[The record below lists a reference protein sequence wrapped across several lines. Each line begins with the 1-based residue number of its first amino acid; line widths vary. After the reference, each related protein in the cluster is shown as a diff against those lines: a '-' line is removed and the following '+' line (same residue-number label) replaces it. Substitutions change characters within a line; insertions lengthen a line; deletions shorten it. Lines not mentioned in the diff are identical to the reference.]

1 MFPDKNLE
9 NFLNDKITDYSQI
22 GKHAGKRD
30 ITAGKTLDNLAGISI
45 GLASK
50 EEVRG
55 LSYGEVL
62 ISETINYRTQR
73 PERGGLFCEQ
83 IFGPRKNYECACGKY
98 KRIRYKGVV
107 CERCGVEVT
116 TAQVRRQRTG
126 HIELAAPVVH
136 IWYLKSVPS
145 RIGLLLDISI
155 KKLEQ
160 VIYFASY
167 IITEVYEDKQEAAV
181 ADLENAYKTSK
192 VELQKRVQKDLAE
205 ANLQVEEKKLS
216 KKAYSELEAALTHQI
231 DNLDEE
237 YNHMK
242 DLLKSLKVST
252 VIGELDYRI
261 MYDKFPHV
269 FKGGT
274 GAEHIKTLLERIDI
288 RTFIAEHQTEL
299 KTAPK
304 SKQKKILQ
312 KLKLASSLFKSDQR
326 PEHFVLEA
334 IQILPPDLRPMIQ
347 LDGGRFGSSDLN
359 DLYRRVINRNNR
371 LRKLMELGAP
381 EVILK
386 NEKRML
392 QESVDML
399 INGDVRSNRPGYTT
413 ATKKKLKSLADIL
426 KGKQGR
432 FRQNLLGK
440 RVDYSG
446 RSVIVVGPTLK
457 MNECGLPKSMALVLF
472 RPFVIGRMIEKEIAY
487 NVKHA
492 EKIIEDKGKEVWDAL
507 DEVIEGK
514 YVLLNRAPTLHRLG
528 IQAFKPILI
537 EGKAIQLHPLCCTA
551 FNADFDGDQMAVHL
565 PLTQEAQE
573 EAANL
578 MVTSRNMLNPSS
590 GEPIVA
596 PGLDMVLGCY
606 YLTKSNKDEA
616 IQFSFMDGNDAENA
630 YDNGVIKLQTP
641 IRLRMDGNIVET
653 TYGRYIFN
661 QIVPEELGYVNETLG
676 KSALKKLL
684 ARSFDILGS
693 EPTAFFADRI
703 KNTGFKYATI
713 SGLSISKNDMI
724 VPETQNEHIKN
735 GEERIKAIQKAFWNG
750 LLTERERYEQSIKVW
765 SQVKNIIEKELK
777 PYYNDTNSIFN
788 MIDSGARGNWGNV
801 TQLCGMKGL
810 VASPSGKTI
819 ELPIK
824 ANYKEGLSVLE
835 YFINT
840 HSGRK
845 GKADTALKTAQSG
858 YLTRRLV
865 DAAQNILI
873 REHDCGTVHYEDIHR
888 ETSKSVFRESLE
900 DKIFG
905 KFLAKDIVIAGKTIL
920 ENGTIIDKGALKI
933 INDHQV
939 ESVSVRSILTCET
952 EEGVCQKCYGLDLGS
967 NRLVTEGTP
976 VGIIAAQSIGEP
988 GTQLTMRTFHTG
1000 GVVKEGG
1007 DITQGLTRVEELLE
1021 ARNPK
1026 HEALI
1031 SEIEGEIAQIR
1042 YEGKN
1047 LFITVQ
1053 ASTIESYEFYLA
1065 DDTYKPVVK
1074 IGEKVTEKQI
1084 LAKSKETKGKVVT
1097 THDGIVERID
1107 TNLII
1112 IRDEKP
1118 RTVEYIITA
1127 GRNLIVKEGDKVR
1140 IGDKIT
1146 EGHVNIQHLMELSDA
1161 ITTELYI
1168 VNDIKEIYSSQGQTV
1183 NSKHIELIVRQM
1195 FSKIKI
1201 TNAGDSSFFP
1211 GDIVDII
1218 AFKKENEILGKDGKR
1233 QAIGTRL
1240 LLGLTKI
1247 SLFTESW
1254 LSAASFQETVRV
1266 LVDASTAKKID
1277 KLDGLKENVIIGRL
1291 IPTLKYF
1298 ENNRDVGEYFGSD
1311 DPDLEFESPFSKMAR
1326 REQLLEEYEQSMN
1339 LN

>member
-1 MFPDKNLE
+1 MFADKNLE

-22 GKHAGKRD
+22 GKHAGKHD

-167 IITEVYEDKQEAAV
+167 IITEVYKDKQDAAV

-216 KKAYSELEAALTHQI
+216 KKAYQELEAALTHQI

-242 DLLKSLKVST
+242 DLLKSLEVAT

-288 RTFIAEHQTEL
+288 RTFIADHQTEL

-312 KLKLASSLFKSDQR
+312 KLKLASSLFKSNQR
-326 PEHFVLEA
+326 PEHFILEA

-347 LDGGRFGSSDLN
+347 LDGGRFASSDLN

-392 QESVDML
+392 QEAVDML

-446 RSVIVVGPTLK
+446 RSVIVVGPSLK

-472 RPFVIGRMIEKEIAY
+472 RPFVIGRMIQKEIAY

-514 YVLLNRAPTLHRLG
+514 HVLLNRAPTLHRLG

-565 PLTQEAQE
+565 PLTVEAQD
-573 EAANL
+573 EAAHL

-606 YLTKSNKDEA
+606 YLTKVSKDAKTEH
-616 IQFSFMDGNDAENA
+616 SFMDGNDAENA

-641 IRLRMDGNIVET
+641 IRLRMDGVIVET
-653 TYGRYIFN
+653 TYGRYLFN
-661 QIVPEELGYVNETLG
+661 QIVPAELGYINDTLG

-703 KNTGFKYATI
+703 KNIGFKYATL

-724 VPETQNEHIKN
+724 VPETQDEHIKN
-735 GEERIKAIQKAFWNG
+735 GEEKIKAIQKAFWNG
-750 LLTERERYEQSIKVW
+750 LLTERERYEQSVKVW
-765 SQVKNIIEKELK
+765 SQVKNTIEKELK
-777 PYYNDTNSIFN
+777 PYYNETNSIFN

-824 ANYKEGLSVLE
+824 ANYKAGLSVLE

-873 REHDCGTVHYEDIHR
+873 REHDCGTVHYEEIHR
-888 ETSKSVFRESLE
+888 ETSKSVFRESMD
-900 DKIFG
+900 DKMFG
-905 KFLAKDIVIAGKTIL
+905 KFLAKDVVQNGKVLI
-920 ENGTIIDKGALKI
+920 ESGTIIDKGALKI
-933 INDHQV
+933 LTDNAV
-939 ESVSVRSILTCET
+939 ESVCVRSILTCET

-967 NRLVTEGTP
+967 NKLVTEGTP

-988 GTQLTMRTFHTG
+988 GTQLTMRTFHSG

-1026 HEALI
+1026 YEALI
-1031 SEIEGEIAQIR
+1031 SEIDGEIAQIR
-1042 YEGKN
+1042 YEGKS

-1053 ASTIESYEFYLA
+1053 ANQIQSYEFYLA
-1065 DDTYKPVVK
+1065 DETFKPTVK
-1074 IGEKVTEKQI
+1074 IGEKVNEKQI
-1084 LAKSKETKGKVVT
+1084 IAKSKETKGKVVT

-1112 IRDEKP
+1112 VRDEKP
-1118 RTVEYIITA
+1118 RTVEYTVPA
-1127 GRNLIVKEGDKVR
+1127 GKNLLVKEGDKVR
-1140 IGDKIT
+1140 VGDKIT
-1146 EGHVNIQHLMELSDA
+1146 EGHINIQNLMELADA

-1218 AFKKENEILGKDGKR
+1218 AFKKENEILGREGKR
-1233 QAIGTRL
+1233 EAIGTRL

-1311 DPDLEFESPFSKMAR
+1311 DPELEFESPFSKMAR
-1326 REQLLEEYEQSMN
+1326 REQLLEEYEQSMS
-1339 LN
+1339 L

>member
-1 MFPDKNLE
+1 MFPTDQALQDAYSNE
-9 NFLNDKITDYSQI
+9 RDTDYNLI
-22 GKHAGKRD
+22 GKHAGKQD
-30 ITAGKTLDNLAGISI
+30 ITQGKTLDNLAGISI
-45 GLASK
+45 GLSSK
-50 EEVRG
+50 EEVRA

-98 KRIRYKGVV
+98 KRIRYKGVI

-116 TAQVRRQRTG
+116 TSQVRRQRTG

-167 IITEVYEDKQEAAV
+167 IITEVYEDKRLEAV
-181 ADLENAYKTSK
+181 ADLENAYKTAK
-192 VELQKRVQKDLAE
+192 VDLQKRVQRDLSE
-205 ANLQVEEKKLS
+205 ATLQVEEKKLS
-216 KKAYSELEAALTHQI
+216 KKAYSELEAALTQQI
-231 DNLDEE
+231 DNLDAE
-237 YNHMK
+237 YSK
-242 DLLKSLKVST
+242 LKELLKDLKVST
-252 VIGELDYRI
+252 VVGELDYRTL
-261 MYDKFPHV
+261 YDKFPHV
-269 FKGGT
+269 FAGGT

-288 RTFIAEHQTEL
+288 RAFIEEHQTEL
-299 KTAPK
+299 KGAPK
-304 SKQKKILQ
+304 SKIKKILQ
-312 KLKLASSLFKSDQR
+312 KLKLASSLFKSNQK
-326 PEHFVLEA
+326 PSHFVLEA

-347 LDGGRFGSSDLN
+347 LDGGRFASSDLN

-392 QESVDML
+392 QEAVDML

-446 RSVIVVGPTLK
+446 RSVIVVGPTLE
-457 MNECGLPKSMALVLF
+457 MNECGLPKSMALILF
-472 RPFVIGRMIEKEIAY
+472 KPFVIGRMMQKEIAY

-492 EKIIEDKGKEVWDAL
+492 EKIIEDLGKEVWDCL

-528 IQAFKPILI
+528 IQAFRPKLI
-537 EGKAIQLHPLCCTA
+537 EGKAIQLHPLCCSA

-565 PLTQEAQE
+565 PLTSEAQF

-578 MVTSRNMLNPSS
+578 MVTSKNMLNPSN

-596 PGLDMVLGCY
+596 PSQDMILGCY
-606 YLTKSNKDEA
+606 YLSK
-616 IQFSFMDGNDAENA
+616 QFDGPAVHAFAGRDDAQNA
-630 YDNGVIKLQTP
+630 YDNDVIKLQTP
-641 IRLRMDGNIVET
+641 IKIRLGGVTLET
-653 TYGRYIFN
+653 TFGRVIFN
-661 QIVPEELGYVNETLG
+661 EIVPAELGYVNETLN
-676 KSALKKLL
+676 KKAIRKLL
-684 ARSFDILGS
+684 SRAFTLYGS
-693 EPTAFFADRI
+693 EDTAFFADRI
-703 KNTGFKYATI
+703 KAMGFTYATV
-713 SGLSISKNDMI
+713 SGLSISIADMI
-724 VPETQNEHIKN
+724 TPNEKGIHIDE
-735 GEERIKAIQKAFWNG
+735 GENKIKAIQKAYWNG
-750 LLTERERYEQSIKVW
+750 LLTEQERYEQSVKTWSAIK
-765 SQVKNIIEKELK
+765 SQIEKELK
-777 PYYNDTNSIFN
+777 PYYKADNSIFN
-788 MIDSGARGNWGNV
+788 MIDSGARGDWGNL

-873 REHDCGTVHYEDIHR
+873 REHDCGTVHYEEIHR
-888 ETSKSVFRESLE
+888 DSSKSIFRESFE
-900 DKIFG
+900 EKITG
-905 KFLAKDIVIAGKTIL
+905 KFLAKDVIHNGVKLASSETIVTKELAAELASAG
-920 ENGTIIDKGALKI
+920 
-933 INDHQV
+933 V
-939 ESVSVRSILTCET
+939 ETACVRSILTCET
-952 EEGVCQKCYGLDLGS
+952 EEGVCQKCYGLDLGTH
-967 NRLVTEGTP
+967 RLATPGTP

-988 GTQLTMRTFHTG
+988 GTQLTMRTFHSG

-1026 HEALI
+1026 YEAI
-1031 SEIEGEIAQIR
+1031 IAEIDGEISQIR
-1042 YEGKN
+1042 YEGRTVT
-1047 LFITVQ
+1047 ITLQ
-1053 ASTIESYEFYLA
+1053 ANTIESYEHYLA
-1065 DDTYKPVVK
+1065 DEHFKPTVK
-1074 IGEKVTEKQI
+1074 IGDKVLAKQI
-1084 LAKSKETKGKVVT
+1084 LAKSKETKLKVNAL
-1097 THDGIVERID
+1097 HDGIVRRID
-1107 TNLII
+1107 TNII
-1112 IRDEKP
+1112 VIEDESP
-1118 RTVEYIITA
+1118 RTIEYAVDASKNLLVVEKDHV
-1127 GRNLIVKEGDKVR
+1127 RMGDKL
-1140 IGDKIT
+1140 I
-1146 EGHVNIQHLMELSDA
+1146 EGHINIHRLMELA
-1161 ITTELYI
+1161 GPIVTELYI

-1218 AFKKENEILGKDGKR
+1218 SFKKENTTIAAAGKTE
-1233 QAIGTRL
+1233 AIGTRL

-1247 SLFTESW
+1247 SLFTDSW

-1277 KLDGLKENVIIGRL
+1277 KLEGLKENVIIGRL
-1291 IPTLKYF
+1291 IPTLEYF
-1298 ENNRDVGEYFGSD
+1298 ENNRNIGEYFGLD
-1311 DPDLEFESPFSKMAR
+1311 DPSLEFESPYSRAARDESKV
-1326 REQLLEEYEQSMN
+1326 EEFDRV
-1339 LN
+1339 